1 MLQDG
6 KPDSSNCTLGR
17 VQLNIPTSH
26 VGNAPATVP
35 VKSISA
41 QRHKSQYGRNPSG
54 HCEIGRRLWRRGLQ
68 GSEGVGPDASGARKL
83 KLAYEISVR
92 GAWTVGGCDIK
103 PRATLFGSTGD
114 AWWCRTHTGR
124 CTIRKEA

>member
-54 HCEIGRRLWRRGLQ
+54 HCEIGRRAI
-68 GSEGVGPDASGARKL
+68 EAR
-83 KLAYEISVR
+83 LARLAVR
-92 GAWTVGGCDIK
+92 GWAQTPAELVN
-103 PRATLFGSTGD
+103 
-114 AWWCRTHTGR
+114 
-124 CTIRKEA
+124 

>member
-17 VQLNIPTSH
+17 VQLHIPTLH
-26 VGNAPATVP
+26 AWNAPATVP

-54 HCEIGRRLWRRGLQ
+54 HCEIARTAIEARL
-68 GSEGVGPDASGARKL
+68 AR
-83 KLAYEISVR
+83 LAVR
-92 GAWTVGGCDIK
+92 GWAETPAELVN
-103 PRATLFGSTGD
+103 
-114 AWWCRTHTGR
+114 
-124 CTIRKEA
+124 